1 MRYSQKMKIL
11 TGNSNKQL
19 SNKISK
25 NLKNKLVNTS
35 IRKFADGEIYIEI
48 NENIRGNS
56 IFIIQS
62 VSSPAND
69 NLMELL
75 LCIDA
80 LKRSSAKNITAVIP
94 YFGYA
99 RQDRKVV
106 PRTSISAKLVSN
118 LITKAGADRV
128 VTVDLHA
135 GQIQG
140 FFDIPVDNLF
150 ATPIFARHVKKKIK
164 SKNLICVAPDVGGTE
179 RARALG
185 KILNVGL
192 AIVDKRRPK
201 PGQSQVMNI
210 IGDVKG
216 KTCIL
221 VDDIIDSGGT
231 IVNAA
236 KALKDRGAKEVY
248 VYITHGVLSGEAVN
262 KIKKSV
268 IKNLV
273 ITDTIDNMNRVK
285 GAKNIE
291 VLSISS
297 LMGEAIKRISNS
309 TSVSDLFK

>member
-1 MRYSQKMKIL
+1 MKLL
-11 TGNSNKQL
+11 TGNSNKIL
-19 SNKISK
+19 SK
-25 NLKNKLVNTS
+25 NIAKYLKTKLVNSS
-35 IRKFADGEIYIEI
+35 IRKFADGEIYVEI

-62 VSSPAND
+62 ISSPAND
-69 NLMELL
+69 NLMEML

-128 VTVDLHA
+128 VTIDLHA

-150 ATPIFARHVKKKIK
+150 ATPIFARHIKKRIK
-164 SKNLICVAPDVGGTE
+164 SKNIICVSPDVGGV
-179 RARALG
+179 ARTRGLS
-185 KILNVGL
+185 KFLNSGL
-192 AIVDKRRPK
+192 AIIDKRRPS
-201 PGQSQVMNI
+201 PGKSEVMNV
-210 IGDVKG
+210 IGNVKD
-216 KTCIL
+216 KCCIM

-236 KALKDRGAKEVY
+236 KVLKEKGAKEIH
-248 VYITHGVLSGEAVN
+248 VYITHGVLSGDAVN
-262 KIKKSV
+262 KIRKST

-273 ITDTIDNMNRVK
+273 ITDTIDNYNK
-285 GAKNIE
+285 IKNAKNIE
-291 VLSISS
+291 ILSVSN
-297 LMGEAIKRISNS
+297 LMGEAIRRISNS
-309 TSVSDLFK
+309 TSVSFLFK